1 MEINTVLDTE
11 IQAAQKKAP
20 AKGTQEVATPKTEGV
35 KKDAETPSVAA
46 SPIVATRTDS
56 FVFGIPQN
64 GLERKER
71 TVPQDE
77 PPPLPPN
84 SELMYIGKPTVR
96 YDGPAKAMGK
106 GRYTADVNLPGM
118 LYGRMVDATIPHG
131 RIVSIDTSA
140 AEKLPGVRAVHVIE
154 HVYGNAELRDPK
166 METPSRYP
174 VIRYAG
180 QPIAAVAAV
189 SQQIANDA
197 AKLVKVT
204 YDPMAF
210 VVNRDDA
217 QKDSAPMVYPGPA
230 DAAGSAGGGGGPKG
244 VPQKGN
250 VHGPQRKLTGDIDKG
265 FAEADVIVEGEYF
278 TEVQTH
284 SALETHGFVVDWKP
298 DEVTVY
304 ASTQGTSSVRND
316 FADVFKLPKSK
327 VRVITEYMGG
337 GFGAKFGAGNEG
349 VVAANLSRK
358 ANAPVKLMLDR
369 RQEHIVSNR
378 PDSHQKLKIG
388 AKKDGTLT
396 AIQLTSYGSAGVG
409 TGAGT
414 AGPATNLY
422 RCPNL
427 LTEEYD
433 VFINAGPGAAFRAP
447 GHPQGCFAFE
457 QAIDDLAVKLDMDAL
472 ALREKIDAS
481 PARKAERAVILE
493 RTNWRN
499 RKPAG
504 SDQTPVKRGM
514 GIAQSV
520 WYRFVNMNSSCEVRV
535 SRDGSVE
542 LMSAVQDLGTGT
554 KTMLA
559 QIVGEEFGIPPASVV
574 VRIGDTR
581 FPIGPDSGGSVTA
594 GSITPAVRN
603 AAYQAKQKLF
613 TAVAPAFGTTPEN
626 FEMKNGRIAL
636 KNDSSKSFTLK
647 QMTAKMPTEVISVQS
662 TRVPEYS
669 KDRIT
674 YGGVDYVEL
683 AVDTETGRVHIEKV
697 VGAHDCG
704 RPINP
709 TGVISQINGGILQG
723 ISYALFEQRIMDRK
737 AGYMLNANLEN
748 YKILGAREVPEI
760 EIHLVE
766 NYIAQSSTDAA
777 GIGESAGIITL
788 AAAIGNAFYN
798 ATGVRMHKIPMT
810 PANVLAALG
819 KVQGEVRA

>member
-1 MEINTVLDTE
+1 MAPNPFLVGEQ
-11 IQAAQKKAP
+11 QAAA
-20 AKGTQEVATPKTEGV
+20 QEKSPEPKRTEN
-35 KKDAETPSVAA
+35 
-46 SPIVATRTDS
+46 

-64 GLERKER
+64 GLQQKQRE
-71 TVPQDE
+71 VPMDE
-77 PPPLPPN
+77 PPPLPAN
-84 SELMYIGKPTVR
+84 SELKYIGKPTQR

-106 GRYTADVNLPGM
+106 GKYTADVNLPGM
-118 LYGRMVDATIPHG
+118 LYARMVDATIPHG
-131 RIVSIDTSA
+131 RIVSIDTTE

-154 HVYGNAELRDPK
+154 HVYGVAELRDPK
-166 METPSRYP
+166 QEAPSRYP
-174 VIRYAG
+174 TIRYFG
-180 QPIAAVAAV
+180 QPIAGVAAI

-197 AKLVKVT
+197 AKLVKVQ
-204 YDPMAF
+204 YDSVPF
-210 VVNRDDA
+210 VVDRLAARSDDA
-217 QKDSAPMVYPGPA
+217 PLVFPGPA
-230 DAAGSAGGGGGPKG
+230 DAAGSAGGGGGPAD

-250 VHGPQRKLTGDIDKG
+250 VHGPKRRLIGDIDKG
-265 FAEADVIVEGEYF
+265 FAEADAIVESEYF
-278 TEVQTH
+278 TQVQTH

-304 ASTQGTSSVRND
+304 ASTQGTSSVRD
-316 FADVFKLPKSK
+316 EFADVFRLPKSK

-378 PDSHQKLKIG
+378 PDSHQQLKIG
-388 AKKDGTLT
+388 AKRDGTLT
-396 AIQLTSYGSAGVG
+396 AIQLTSYGTAGVG

-414 AGPATNLY
+414 AGPATKSLQ
-422 RCPNL
+422 CPNL

-457 QAIDDLAVKLDMDAL
+457 QAIDELAVKLNMDPL
-472 ALREKIDAS
+472 ALREKIDES
-481 PARKAERAVILE
+481 PARKVERQVILE

-504 SDQTPVKRGM
+504 SDTGPIKRGM

-520 WYRFVNMNSSCEVRV
+520 WYRFVSMDSSCEVRV

-554 KTMLA
+554 KTILA
-559 QIVGEEFGIPPASVV
+559 QVVGEEFGMPPANVV
-574 VRIGDTR
+574 IRIGDTR

-603 AAYQAKQKLF
+603 AAYQARRQLF
-613 TAVAPAFGTTPEN
+613 SAVAPALGTTAEN
-626 FEMKNGRIAL
+626 LAMQDGRVVF
-636 KNDSSKSFTLK
+636 KNDPSKSYSLK
-647 QMTAKMPTEVISVQS
+647 QVTAKLPTNEISARA
-662 TRVPEYS
+662 TRAAEYS
-669 KDRIT
+669 KDRLT

-683 AVDTETGRVHIEKV
+683 AVDTETGRVHVEKV
-697 VGAHDCG
+697 FGAHDCG

-709 TGVISQINGGILQG
+709 TGVISQINGGVLQG
-723 ISYALFEQRIMDRK
+723 ISYALFEQRIMDSN

-760 EIHLVE
+760 EVELVE

-798 ATGVRMHKIPMT
+798 ATGVRMRKIPMT
-810 PANVLAALG
+810 PANVLTALG
-819 KVQGEVRA
+819 KVQGEVQA

>member
-1 MEINTVLDTE
+1 MSFDT
-11 IQAAQKKAP
+11 KP
-20 AKGTQEVATPKTEGV
+20 TT
-35 KKDAETPSVAA
+35 
-46 SPIVATRTDS
+46 ATRTDT

-64 GLERKER
+64 GLEKKER
-71 TVPQDE
+71 TVPIDE
-77 PPPLPPN
+77 PPPLPAN
-84 SELMYIGKPTVR
+84 SELTYIGKPTVR

-106 GRYTADVNLPGM
+106 GKYTADINLPGM
-118 LYGRMVDATIPHG
+118 LYARMVDASIPHG
-131 RIVSIDTSA
+131 RIISVDTSA
-140 AEKLPGVRAVHVIE
+140 AEKLPGVRAVYVIE
-154 HVYGNAELRDPK
+154 HVYGVAELRDPK
-166 METPSRYP
+166 LETPSRYP

-180 QPIAAVAAV
+180 QPIAGVAAV
-189 SQQIANDA
+189 SPQIANDA
-197 AKLVKVT
+197 AKLVKVQ
-204 YDPMAF
+204 YDTLPF
-210 VVNRDDA
+210 VVDRSDA
-217 QKDSAPMVYPGPA
+217 RAEGAPVVFPGPA
-230 DAAGSAGGGGGPKG
+230 DAAGSAGGGGGPKN
-244 VPQKGN
+244 VPQTGN
-250 VHGPQRKLTGDIDKG
+250 VHGPQRKTIGDISKG
-265 FAEADVIVEGEYF
+265 FADADVIVEGEYF
-278 TEVQTH
+278 TQVQTH

-304 ASTQGTSSVRND
+304 ASTQGTSSVRD
-316 FADVFKLPKSK
+316 EFADVFKLPKSK

-369 RQEHIVSNR
+369 RQEHMVSNR

-388 AKKDGTLT
+388 AKHDGTLT
-396 AIQLTSYGSAGVG
+396 AIELTSYGTAGVG

-414 AGPATNLY
+414 AGPATNMY
-422 RCPNL
+422 KCPNL

-457 QAIDDLAVKLDMDAL
+457 QTIDDLAVKLNMDPL
-472 ALREKIDAS
+472 ALREKIDES

-493 RTNWRN
+493 RTDWRN
-499 RKPAG
+499 RRPAG
-504 SDQTPVKRGM
+504 SDTGPIKRGM

-520 WYRFVNMNSSCEVRV
+520 WYRFVSMNSSCEVRV

-554 KTMLA
+554 KTLLA
-559 QIVGEEFGIPPASVV
+559 IIVAEEFGIPPASVV
-574 VRIGDTR
+574 IRIGDTR

-613 TAVAPAFGTTPEN
+613 AAVAPQFNTTADN
-626 FEMKNGRIAL
+626 LILQNGRIVL
-636 KNDSSKSFTLK
+636 KNDPSRSYTLK
-647 QMTAKMPTEVISVQS
+647 QIAAKLPTAEISAQS
-662 TRVPEYS
+662 TRVPDYS
-669 KDRIT
+669 KERLT

-697 VGAHDCG
+697 FGAHDCG

-709 TGVISQINGGILQG
+709 LGVISQINGGVLQG
-723 ISYALFEQRIMDRK
+723 ISYALFEQRIMDRN

-748 YKILGAREVPEI
+748 YKILGAREVPQI
-760 EIHLVE
+760 DIVLVE

-798 ATGVRMHKIPMT
+798 ATGVRMRKIPMT
-810 PANVLAALG
+810 PANVLSALG
-819 KVQGEVRA
+819 KIQEVQA

>member
-1 MEINTVLDTE
+1 MALDILTSE
-11 IQAAQKKAP
+11 QDEQGTPQPKSQP
-20 AKGTQEVATPKTEGV
+20 AKR
-35 KKDAETPSVAA
+35 S
-46 SPIVATRTDS
+46 DS

-64 GLERKER
+64 GLENKPRE
-71 TVPQDE
+71 VLLDE

-96 YDGPAKAMGK
+96 YDGPAKAMGTGK
-106 GRYTADVNLPGM
+106 YTADVQLPGM
-118 LYGRMVDATIPHG
+118 LYARMVDATIPHG
-131 RIVSIDTSA
+131 RIVSIDTSE

-154 HVYGNAELRDPK
+154 HFYGGAELRDPK
-166 METPSRYP
+166 QELPSRYP

-180 QPIAAVAAV
+180 QPIAAVAAT
-189 SQQIANDA
+189 SQQIADDA
-197 AKLVKVT
+197 AKLVKVQ
-204 YDPMAF
+204 YDSMPF
-210 VVNRDDA
+210 VVDRSAARAADA
-217 QKDSAPMVYPGPA
+217 PLVFPGPA
-230 DAAGSAGGGGGPKG
+230 DEAGSAGGGGGPKG
-244 VPQKGN
+244 VSQTGN
-250 VHGPQRKLTGDIDKG
+250 VHGPQRKQSGDVEEG
-265 FAEADVIVEGEYF
+265 FADADVVVESEYF
-278 TEVQTH
+278 TQVQTH

-298 DEVTVY
+298 EEVTVY
-304 ASTQGTSSVRND
+304 ASTQGTASVREE
-316 FADVFKLPKSK
+316 FADVFKLPKSQ
-327 VRVITEYMGG
+327 VRVITEFMGG

-369 RQEHIVSNR
+369 RQEHIVCNR
-378 PDSHQKLKIG
+378 PDSHQQLKIG

-396 AIQLTSYGSAGVG
+396 AIKLTSYGTAGTG

-414 AGPATNLY
+414 AGPATNMY
-422 RCPNL
+422 KCPNL
-427 LTEEYD
+427 VTEEND

-457 QAIDDLAVKLDMDAL
+457 QAIDELAVKLEMDPL
-472 ALREKIDAS
+472 TLRDKIDEH
-481 PARKAERAVILE
+481 PARRVERQIILE

-504 SDQTPVKRGM
+504 SDSGPVKRGI

-520 WYRFVNMNSSCEVRV
+520 WYRFVSMDSSCEVRI

-559 QIVGEEFGIPPASVV
+559 VVVAEELGIPPANVV
-574 VRIGDTR
+574 IRIGDTR
-581 FPIGPDSGGSVTA
+581 FPIGPDSGGSVTT
-594 GSITPAVRN
+594 GSISPAVRN
-603 AAYQAKQKLF
+603 AAWQVKQQLF
-613 TAVAPAFGTTPEN
+613 AAVAPKFGTTPDN
-626 FEMKNGRIAL
+626 LTVKNGRVVF
-636 KNDSSKSFTLK
+636 KNNASKSYTLK
-647 QMTAKMPTEVISVQS
+647 QVAAKLPTGEISARA
-662 TRVPEYS
+662 TRVAEYS
-669 KDRIT
+669 KERLT

-683 AVDTETGRVHIEKV
+683 AVDTETGRIHVEKV
-697 VGAHDCG
+697 FGAHDCG

-723 ISYALFEQRIMDRK
+723 ISYALFEQRIMDQN

-760 EIHLVE
+760 EIELVE

-798 ATGVRMHKIPMT
+798 ATGVRLRKLPMT

-819 KVQGEVRA
+819 KTQEEVEA